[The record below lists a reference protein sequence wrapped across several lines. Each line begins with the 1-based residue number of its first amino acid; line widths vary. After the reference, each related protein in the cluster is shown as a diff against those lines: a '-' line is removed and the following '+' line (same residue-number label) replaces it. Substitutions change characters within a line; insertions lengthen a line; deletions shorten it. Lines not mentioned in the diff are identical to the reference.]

1 MSTKSAATQF
11 FAAIPCTAGTLLNM
25 PSDTNVLKFIRKCLP
40 FVGRRFRPGLAPAL
54 TTYAAPNP
62 VAAEVIAAFRLPAE
76 PDDEGDTRQVKWL
89 DISVGGFAE
98 QQRGR
103 PLAHLVKELLQN
115 ALDATDDKGIVDL
128 WIAPGG
134 PGMVSVLCS
143 DNGLGADVE
152 TVNVMFLTGK
162 KDSVLQRGRM
172 GRGFK
177 EVLSVSSFALVK
189 SRGKQLAFDH
199 GEHGP
204 TVRRRPW
211 SDTKPGFHA
220 LFDISHDGAIGDAL
234 DYLRTIIP
242 NHDTKL
248 SINGRLVA
256 PLPAVHVIKGKLDT
270 ETFQAG
276 AWQRRPNG
284 CEIRL
289 IASEPGEVSL
299 IYEMGIPVCPVEWPE
314 RYHCNILQR
323 VPMNPNRDAVVAGY
337 AGKLRTACFP
347 TLLNEFDRD
356 RALAPW
362 TWEAAANLPYEMY
375 DRRDQM
381 FRDLVRIA
389 YGRKVVRST
398 PPHGRYDFD
407 ATAKE
412 MGYSVVQVDS
422 MHFDLRSVLREV
434 TLTSE
439 EAVKKE
445 RDRRLA
451 VSTRLSLDAGQVAA
465 LLVKDAHAM
474 RAGGVRQA
482 IAFYGKPRVIDR
494 MEFAL
499 WLTRG
504 ILEQRGLDSSDVT
517 VRCAWM
523 PAGTLATWST
533 NSALTLSLA
542 HDPTW
547 STPIG
552 SELIALVVHE
562 VAHDRAFHHG
572 ANFTDEVEKMAGAC
586 GVVLLQADGALLAQ
600 RFGTWATGLP
610 RNPQCPD
617 GAL

>member
-1 MSTKSAATQF
+1 
-11 FAAIPCTAGTLLNM
+11 M
-25 PSDTNVLKFIRKCLP
+25 PSDTNVLKFIRKYLSLA
-40 FVGRRFRPGLAPAL
+40 GRRLHPGSAPAM
-54 TTYAAPNP
+54 TTHATSTPP
-62 VAAEVIAAFRLPAE
+62 LAAEVIAAFRSSAE
-76 PDDEGDTRQVKWL
+76 PDGEGNTRQVKWL
-89 DISVGGFAE
+89 DISVDGFAE

-115 ALDATDDKGIVDL
+115 ALDATDDKGVVDL
-128 WIAPGG
+128 WMAAGEPGL
-134 PGMVSVLCS
+134 VSVLCS
-143 DNGLGADVE
+143 DDGPGADVE
-152 TVNVMFLTGK
+152 TVNIMFLTGK

-177 EVLSVSSFALVK
+177 EVLSVSSFALIK
-189 SRGKQLAFDH
+189 SRGQQLIFDH
-199 GEHGP
+199 DEHGP
-204 TVRRRPW
+204 TIRRQSR
-211 SDTKPGFHA
+211 SSHKPGFHA
-220 LFDISHDGAIGDAL
+220 LFDISHDGGIGEAL
-234 DYLRTIIP
+234 GYLRTIMP
-242 NHDTKL
+242 SDSMKL
-248 SINGRLVA
+248 SINGQLVA
-256 PLPAVHVIKGKLDT
+256 TRPAAHVIEGKLDT

-289 IASEPGEVSL
+289 VAAEPGEVPL
-299 IYEMGIPVCPVEWPE
+299 IHEMGIPVCPVEWPE
-314 RYHCNILQR
+314 RYHCDVLQR
-323 VPMNPNRDAVVAGY
+323 VSMNPNRDAAVAGY

-347 TLLNEFDRD
+347 TLLKEFDRD

-362 TWEAAANLPYEMY
+362 TWEAATNLPYEML

-389 YGRKVVRST
+389 YGEKVVRST

-422 MHFDLRSVLREV
+422 THFDLRSVLRNV

-445 RDRRLA
+445 RNRRLA
-451 VSTRLSLDAGQVAA
+451 VSRRLSLDASQVAA
-465 LLVKDAHAM
+465 LPVRNAHAL

-482 IAFYGKPRVIDR
+482 IAFYGKQRVIDR
-494 MEFAL
+494 MEFAH

-504 ILEQRGLDSSDVT
+504 ILGERGLDSSDIT

-523 PAGTLATWST
+523 PAGTLATWSR
-533 NSALTLSLA
+533 NSVFTLSLA
-542 HDPTW
+542 YDATW
-547 STPIG
+547 STPVG
-552 SELIALVVHE
+552 GELIALVVHE

-572 ANFTDEVEKMAGAC
+572 ADFTNEVEKMAGAC

-600 RFGTWATGLP
+600 RFVTWAAGSP

>member
-1 MSTKSAATQF
+1 
-11 FAAIPCTAGTLLNM
+11 M
-25 PSDTNVLKFIRKCLP
+25 PSDTNVLELFRKYLP
-40 FVGRRFRPGLAPAL
+40 FGWKRLHSESAAAL
-54 TTYAAPNP
+54 TTHAATDPL
-62 VAAEVIAAFRLPAE
+62 AAEVIAAFRSSAK
-76 PDDEGDTRQVKWL
+76 PDAGGDTRQVKWL
-89 DISVGGFAE
+89 DISVDGFAE

-103 PLAHLVKELLQN
+103 LLAHLVKELLQN

-143 DNGLGADVE
+143 DDGPGADVE

-189 SRGKQLAFDH
+189 SRGHQLAFDRD
-199 GEHGP
+199 EHGP
-204 TVRRRPW
+204 IIHRRPW
-211 SDTKPGFHA
+211 SDPKPGFHA
-220 LFDISHDGAIGDAL
+220 LFDISHDGAIEEAL
-234 DYLRTIIP
+234 DYLRTIMP
-242 NHDTKL
+242 SRGTKL
-248 SINGRLVA
+248 SINGQLVA
-256 PLPAVHVIKGKLDT
+256 TRPAVHVIKGELDT

-276 AWQRRPNG
+276 AWQRRSNG

-289 IASEPGEVSL
+289 VAAEPGEVSL
-299 IYEMGIPVCPVEWPE
+299 IHEMGIPICPVEWPE
-314 RYHCNILQR
+314 LYHCDVRQR

-337 AGKLRTACFP
+337 AAKLRTACFP
-347 TLLNEFDRD
+347 TLLEELDRD

-362 TWEAAANLPYEMY
+362 TWEAAMDLPWEML

-381 FRDLVRIA
+381 FRDLVRVA
-389 YGRKVVRST
+389 YGERVVRST
-398 PPHGRYDFD
+398 PPRGRYDFD

-412 MGYSVVQVDS
+412 MGYSVVQAGS
-422 MHFDLRSVLREV
+422 MHFDLRHVLQKV

-439 EAVKKE
+439 EAVEKE
-445 RDRRLA
+445 RSRRLA
-451 VSTRLSLDAGQVAA
+451 VSTRLSLDADQVAA
-465 LLVKDAHAM
+465 LRVWDAHAT

-482 IAFYGKPRVIDR
+482 IAFYGKQRVIDR
-494 MEFAL
+494 LEFAL

-504 ILEQRGLDSSDVT
+504 ILDRRGLDSSNIT
-517 VRCAWM
+517 VRCAWL
-523 PAGTLATWST
+523 PARTLATWST
-533 NSALTLSLA
+533 NSVFTLSLA

-586 GVVLLQADGALLAQ
+586 GVVLLYADGALLAQ
-600 RFGTWATGLP
+600 RFGTWAAGSP
-610 RNPQCPD
+610 RNPQCPN
-617 GAL
+617 GTL